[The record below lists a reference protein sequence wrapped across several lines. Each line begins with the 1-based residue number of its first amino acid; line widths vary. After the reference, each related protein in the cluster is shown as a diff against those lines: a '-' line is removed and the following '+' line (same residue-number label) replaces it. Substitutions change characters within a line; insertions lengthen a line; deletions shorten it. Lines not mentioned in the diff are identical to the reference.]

1 MITKENYI
9 TASFIDN
16 DRKNIE
22 VLLRDNK
29 NEKVIPFIVEYNP
42 EHPNCQDLLKLV
54 DLDTLHE
61 NTYQKIQTEK
71 KNFEEM
77 AINIAKKN
85 GLVFNETK
93 LNTKFYPTLIKAMFN
108 ELENEDHLFALKL
121 ALFEVDKIR
130 DSENAE
136 LKGAIRKS
144 ESKSEAMMYALK
156 IICGK

>member
-22 VLLRDNK
+22 VLLRDDK

-130 DSENAE
+130 DSKDNEKKKKLRQSKNKIDV
-136 LKGAIRKS
+136 LKLAID
-144 ESKSEAMMYALK
+144 L
-156 IICGK
+156 IG

>member
-9 TASFIDN
+9 TAHFIDN

-22 VLLRDNK
+22 ILLRDDK
-29 NEKVIPFIVEYNP
+29 NEKVIPFNVEYNP

-130 DSENAE
+130 DSKDNEKKKKLRQSKNKIDV
-136 LKGAIRKS
+136 LKLAID
-144 ESKSEAMMYALK
+144 L
-156 IICGK
+156 IG